1 MIEYGKF
8 LTQVIDGY
16 RAAYDIVMHKDKN
29 EGLVAEAHMH
39 VKESQCLI
47 FKELEMWTADADEY
61 VYIYRV
67 PHLTD
72 EICKKYMDEAYND
85 GLPKIDLDHVS
96 FKKQHMCTHLVAL
109 FVCDEIDTD
118 ALNRIKKCKVY
129 KNFMFSLKGWMEMHA
144 AVINLTTGEVNSNRY
159 GKETAKY
166 LRLHAEYYGSAG
178 K

>member
-1 MIEYGKF
+1 MLEYEKF
-8 LTQVIDGY
+8 LTMMLDGY
-16 RAAYDIVMHKDKN
+16 RTGFDVVEHERKT

-39 VKESQCLI
+39 VIESQCLI
-47 FKELEMWTADADEY
+47 FKELQMWTADADEY

-72 EICKKYMDEAYND
+72 EICKKYMEESYKD
-85 GLPKIDLDHVS
+85 GMPKIDLDHVS

-109 FVCDEIDTD
+109 FLCDEVDDD
-118 ALNRIKKCKVY
+118 ALQRIKKCKIY

-144 AVINLTTGEVNSNRY
+144 AVINLSTEDVNSNRY

-166 LRLHAEYYGSAG
+166 MRLLAEYYHSAG
-178 K
+178 I